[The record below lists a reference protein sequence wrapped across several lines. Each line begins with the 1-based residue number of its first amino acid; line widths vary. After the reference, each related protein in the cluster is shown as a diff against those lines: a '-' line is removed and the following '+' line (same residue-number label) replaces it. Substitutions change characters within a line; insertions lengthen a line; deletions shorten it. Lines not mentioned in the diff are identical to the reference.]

1 MTDCT
6 MLTASARK
14 RKLGAL
20 RLVREDSFDAPH
32 GYQAGVRCQQPS
44 AVFTFMHHYALREE
58 TEVLW
63 MLALTAQH
71 RVIWN
76 RPLTVTRGILNT
88 TLVHPQEVLRLAIH
102 VNAAAS
108 FAVHNHPSGETSP
121 SAEDRTV
128 TEQLVA
134 AGRLLDIPLLDLVII
149 GGAAYMSFGETGLM

>member
-1 MTDCT
+1 
-6 MLTASARK
+6 
-14 RKLGAL
+14 
-20 RLVREDSFDAPH
+20 
-32 GYQAGVRCQQPS
+32 
-44 AVFTFMHHYALREE
+44 
-58 TEVLW
+58 

-88 TLVHPQEVLRLAIH
+88 TLVHPREVLRLAIH

-108 FAVHNHPSGETSP
+108 VAVHNHPSGETSP